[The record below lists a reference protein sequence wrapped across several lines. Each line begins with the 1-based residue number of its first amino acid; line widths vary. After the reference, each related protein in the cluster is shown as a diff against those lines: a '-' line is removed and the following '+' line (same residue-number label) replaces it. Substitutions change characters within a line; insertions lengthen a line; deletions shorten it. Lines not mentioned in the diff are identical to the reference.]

1 MKNFLSLFIII
12 LIFSC
17 QNEKLYKER
26 KAQKENDILNENKL
40 TDCNCTESEF
50 KLEQDFLSYLI
61 DKKGFD
67 DFEALTFANCGFRQ
81 ATEYGNEIRL
91 NPIEIISE
99 RIDIQYDKYG
109 FNPYDDEISE
119 EQKQTLANDSTFD
132 PIFPYKIIGFGSGY
146 SSLTSD
152 LFTYEMFI
160 GIINDD
166 GPVSV
171 LQPKGYA
178 EPLTADYINEYY
190 SALDELVN
198 RKFFVEGVHY
208 KMICP
213 SRIKEEN
220 ELLFGVDEVF
230 IPCKEDIVIND
241 FFEEGMADLD
251 SDGLPD
257 IEEMAYATDPNNPDT
272 DGDGITDMYE
282 LYLWNTDPLDSE
294 SFPSENEIY
303 YYENCEEKQ

>member
-50 KLEQDFLSYLI
+50 KLEQDFLSYLT
-61 DKKGFD
+61 DEKGFD
-67 DFEALTFANCGFRQ
+67 YSEALTFANCGFRQ

-91 NPIEIISE
+91 NPIEFISE
-99 RIDIQYDKYG
+99 RIYIQYDKYG

-132 PIFPYKIIGFGSGY
+132 PIFPYKIIGFSSGY

-160 GIINDD
+160 GFINDD
-166 GPVSV
+166 GPVRV
-171 LQPKGYA
+171 LQPMGYA
-178 EPLTADYINEYY
+178 EPLTSDSINEYY
-190 SALDELVN
+190 DALDELVN

-208 KMICP
+208 TMICP

-220 ELLFGVDEVF
+220 ELLFGVDEDF
-230 IPCKEDIVIND
+230 IPCKEDFDIND
-241 FFEEGMADLD
+241 FIEEGMADSD
-251 SDGLPD
+251 SDGFPD
-257 IEEMAYATDPNNPDT
+257 IDETAFGTDPNNPDT
-272 DGDGITDMYE
+272 DGDGISDIYE
-282 LYLWNTDPLDSE
+282 LYLWFTDPLDSG

-303 YYENCEEKQ
+303 YFENCEDKQ